1 METNNTKVWLI
12 TGTSTSLGRALA
24 EVVLEHGTER

>member
-12 TGTSTSLGRALA
+12 TGTSTGLGRALA
-24 EVVLEHGTER
+24 EVVLEHVTER